1 MIRRSIVLSAAAFLL
16 LLACSEGTGPGGP
29 PAIVFMSFGSTTS
42 PYGRDPDIY
51 VMDSLGRHVVNLTHR
66 VGIDVDPAWSPDG
79 RIVFLSNRGANGQ
92 SATHIYMI
100 NGDGTGLTV
109 IGDTSATEETPSW
122 SPDGR
127 RIAFA
132 SNREGGVFQI
142 WLMNPDGSSPVRL
155 TSDAGGNGEPSWSPD
170 GSKIVFASFRD
181 HDVEIYVMNADG
193 SQQTRLTHMLGTY
206 EHWPH
211 WRP

>member
-1 MIRRSIVLSAAAFLL
+1 MLFRS
-16 LLACSEGTGPGGP
+16 
-29 PAIVFMSFGSTTS
+29 
-42 PYGRDPDIY
+42 
-51 VMDSLGRHVVNLTHR
+51 
-66 VGIDVDPAWSPDG
+66 
-79 RIVFLSNRGANGQ
+79 
-92 SATHIYMI
+92 THIYVI

-132 SNREGGVFQI
+132 SNRDGGVFQI

-155 TSDAGGNGEPSWSPD
+155 TSDSGGNGEPSWSPD

-193 SQQTRLTHMLGTY
+193 SGQTRLTHMLGTY